1 MNSPERGAWRH
12 GMLSIFSAI
21 IRPLLLKAAVIES
34 APASTRAVWTIEPAH
49 THIGFSVRHLGLT
62 RTPGIFR
69 RFDARLSFDD
79 QRVEASSVSFEV
91 DAASI
96 DTVFGLRDEHLR
108 GADWFD
114 VQSHPTIVFVS
125 HSVRHIEGR
134 QYVIEGDL
142 TIRGITL
149 PASFDSTLIDRA
161 VNPWTQSPVVGFEA
175 TANISRSAYGMDA
188 IPHALSD
195 TVHLTIATEVT
206 CQP

>member
-1 MNSPERGAWRH
+1 M
-12 GMLSIFSAI
+12 FSTLLAVL
-21 IRPLLLKAAVIES
+21 RLLPLRAAVIE
-34 APASTRAVWTIEPAH
+34 PASASVRAAWAIEPAH

-69 RFDARLSFDD
+69 RFDAQLAFDD
-79 QRVEASSVSFEV
+79 QRVEASSVSFEIE
-91 DAASI
+91 AASI
-96 DTVFGLRDEHLR
+96 DTALDVRDEHLR
-108 GADWFD
+108 GAEWFD
-114 VQSHPTIVFVS
+114 VQSHPTIFFVS
-125 HSVRHIEGR
+125 RSVRNTEGR
-134 QYVIEGDL
+134 EYVIEGDL

-149 PASFDSTLIDRA
+149 AVSFDTTLIDRA

-206 CQP
+206 LQP